1 MHATPALPQASKQMR
16 IRGQPPA
23 LAPRI
28 MSRTKIYQKIFRLC
42 LGVSG
47 FLSLAC
53 HTAQAASSYTLS
65 GSYACSTSV
74 NFGGFF
80 TRQTNTGDGTTAIGS
95 LSILKFT
102 SGSSQISCCGA
113 VQNNVNNFE
122 KNTATISTTI
132 YSGTGFSQLNISYAA
147 TDISNIYKFT
157 IGAASS
163 NAISYFAVANSGSTL
178 LFMDAPTSKSPGSGV
193 CYKI

>member
-1 MHATPALPQASKQMR
+1 MVLGHRVARGFSRAERLASQKSGTQIGRIAMHATPALPQASKQMR

-102 SGSSQISCCGA
+102 YY
-113 VQNNVNNFE
+113 QNSYKMNF
-122 KNTATISTTI
+122 I
-132 YSGTGFSQLNISYAA
+132 
-147 TDISNIYKFT
+147 
-157 IGAASS
+157 
-163 NAISYFAVANSGSTL
+163 
-178 LFMDAPTSKSPGSGV
+178 
-193 CYKI
+193 